1 MGAKACRGIGGDN
14 ERWHANK
21 ILWDCNLK
29 KELNLTI
36 GEELH
41 KSWNDVE
48 DCVSGALGELSL
60 TTLRVM
66 WQAKPRPGVV
76 YQPNICIG
84 LRTLQS
90 VQFNANDSR
99 HYGRCRTLAL
109 SARYQDVNY
118 EFAFAMSNST
128 ITPAFHAFDA
138 WSKRYK
144 ATRVFRETL
153 VREMKMAKQTCGF
166 ITYHPEKLLR
176 EIPRVENIAA
186 SKKYNGKLYVTTHRL
201 VWVSTR
207 SSIINVSIPFIEL
220 RMVTTRSTPFGLGL
234 VICASNVSLSNK
246 SCHLRQGMRDGNDT
260 IVLGFKFSAINL
272 VHEVNRYCL
281 QKQKEAADV
290 PFYMPLDGKVIPRLG
305 RWMVID
311 EETWREE
318 MGLND
323 RIDLEEE
330 EEDENDTIEELPLPP
345 RNGALRSISL
355 DGSNEEDQ
363 SNFDD
368 PRTPNATPIESFD
381 LGGDTSILADLAT
394 FEDTYSEN
402 ENIERRT
409 TAITED
415 ENADKRDTADE
426 NKVTIKANNK
436 IKDIVSPTAAAY
448 RTKPTCVI
456 CLAKQPEI
464 AFDPCGHFCSCSDCG
479 DNLKECPMCREP
491 ITKNLKVFIVN

>member
-1 MGAKACRGIGGDN
+1 MGAKACRGVGGEN

-21 ILWDCNLK
+21 ILWDCNVK
-29 KELNLTI
+29 KELSLTI

-48 DCVSGALGELSL
+48 DCVSGALGEISL

-66 WQAKPRPGVV
+66 WQAKPRQGVV
-76 YQPNICIG
+76 YQPNISIG

-109 SARYQDVNY
+109 SARHMDVNY
-118 EFAFAMSNST
+118 EFAFAMPNTT

-153 VREMKMAKQTCGF
+153 VREMKMAKQSCGF
-166 ITYHPEKLLR
+166 IAYHPEKLLR

-186 SKKYNGKLYVTTHRL
+186 SKKYNGKLFLTTHRV

-207 SSIINVSIPFIEL
+207 SSIINVSVPFIEL

-246 SCHLRQGMRDGNDT
+246 ACHLRQGMRDGNDN

-272 VHEVNRYCL
+272 VHEVTRYCL
-281 QKQKEAADV
+281 QKQKEALES
-290 PFYMPLDGKVIPRLG
+290 PFYMPLDGKVLPRLG

-311 EETWREE
+311 DETWREE
-318 MGLND
+318 MGLNNED
-323 RIDLEEE
+323 SEEE
-330 EEDENDTIEELPLPP
+330 EEDEIEDLPLNLP
-345 RNGALRSISL
+345 RINTLQSMSV
-355 DGSNEEDQ
+355 DGSNEEELRT
-363 SNFDD
+363 FDD
-368 PRTPNATPIESFD
+368 PTTPNATPVEAFD

-394 FEDTYSEN
+394 FDDGYSDGEN
-402 ENIERRT
+402 MVMAVPVGPEFGNEAPQIQR
-409 TAITED
+409 
-415 ENADKRDTADE
+415 
-426 NKVTIKANNK
+426 IKEV
-436 IKDIVSPTAAAY
+436 VSPTAAAY

-464 AFDPCGHFCSCSDCG
+464 AFDPCGHFCSCLTCG
-479 DNLKECPMCREP
+479 DILKECPMCREP
-491 ITKNLKVFIVN
+491 IRKNLKVFIVN